1 MNCSFLGSGSYTPE
15 TGFTALQRLF
25 SMFPNG
31 WPGAALLFLRL
42 VASMLLIHDGVVAL
56 LAGSGLQM
64 TIVESL
70 AIGAGTLLM
79 LGLWTP
85 IAGTVIIVVELCFVF
100 LGTAHLRTNILLG
113 AVGAAL
119 AALGPGVRSID
130 ALLYGRKRLDI
141 RNR

>member
-1 MNCSFLGSGSYTPE
+1 
-15 TGFTALQRLF
+15 
-25 SMFPNG
+25 
-31 WPGAALLFLRL
+31 
-42 VASMLLIHDGVVAL
+42 MLLIHDGVVAL
-56 LAGSGLQM
+56 LAGSALQM
-64 TIVESL
+64 TTVESL

-85 IAGTVIIVVELCFVF
+85 IAGTLIIVVELCFVF
-100 LGTAHLRTNILLG
+100 LGTAHLRANILLG

>member
-1 MNCSFLGSGSYTPE
+1 
-15 TGFTALQRLF
+15 
-25 SMFPNG
+25 MFPNG

-42 VASMLLIHDGVVAL
+42 VAGMLLIHDGVVAL
-56 LAGSGLQM
+56 LAGSELQM

-85 IAGTVIIVVELCFVF
+85 IAGTLIIVAELCFVF
-100 LGTAHLRTNILLG
+100 LGSAHVRTNILLG

-141 RNR
+141 RDP